1 MTFENPQS
9 LHAAFSPKLKAYYFW
24 SGVVTLTL
32 TMVGI
37 LALPLWAVAG
47 SWWARRHYESLS
59 MEVTDRAVIIGKGV
73 FFKQELTIPLDK
85 IQDISVREGPL
96 LNALG
101 LLGLR
106 LETAGQRNMTTGKS
120 EGDLVGLLE
129 ARHIRD
135 VIIQRRDRLA
145 SSERPLPPSSDT
157 NALLIEIRDSL
168 QRLETKLGD

>member
-1 MTFENPQS
+1 MTFDNPQS

-32 TMVGI
+32 TLVGI
-37 LALPLWAVAG
+37 LALPLWAVVG
-47 SWWARRHYESLS
+47 SWWARRHYESLR

-145 SSERPLPPSSDT
+145 SSERPLAPSSDT
-157 NALLIEIRDSL
+157 NTLLIEIRDSL
-168 QRLETKLGD
+168 HRLETKLGA

>member
-1 MTFENPQS
+1 MTLDTNQT
-9 LHAAFSPKLKAYYFW
+9 LHAAFSPKLKTYYFW
-24 SGVVTLTL
+24 SGALTL
-32 TMVGI
+32 AVTIIGI
-37 LALPLWAVAG
+37 VVLPLWVVVG
-47 SWWARRHYESLS
+47 SWWARRYYESLK

-120 EGDLVGLLE
+120 EGDLIGLLE
-129 ARHIRD
+129 ARKVRD
-135 VIIQRRDRLA
+135 VIIERRDRLA
-145 SSERPLPPSSDT
+145 SSERPVAQASDAT
-157 NALLIEIRDSL
+157 SLLIEIRDSL
-168 QRLETKLGD
+168 HRIEAKLGQ